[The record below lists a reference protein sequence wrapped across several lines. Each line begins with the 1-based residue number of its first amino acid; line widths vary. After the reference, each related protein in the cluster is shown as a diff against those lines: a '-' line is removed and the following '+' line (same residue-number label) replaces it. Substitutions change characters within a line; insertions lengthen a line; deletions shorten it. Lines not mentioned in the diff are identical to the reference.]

1 MATSRDLPPITN
13 FGSLFI
19 KNQFCTKI
27 PLPPKEPI
35 LVGKVAI
42 ITGSNSGLGLE
53 SAKQF
58 LQASLSHLVIAVR
71 SLERGKEAA
80 SKLRLIN
87 PKATIDVWALDMES
101 YPSVHAFSQ
110 RCQSELSKIDIVILN
125 AGLTSIKFETTA
137 STGHEKTIQ
146 VNYLSTMLLAL
157 LLVPILKAKHAPG
170 VPARLTI
177 VNSIMSSLAKFPHR
191 TQRPLLSSYDDTT
204 IIPYDPTESYSVSKL
219 LGQIFLVKLLDY
231 VKAEDIIINMVEPGY
246 TKGTGLDRSVTGA
259 LRIPAAIFKGLAGR
273 PVPQGAATYYDATV
287 VHGKESHGCF
297 LLNCGI
303 GP

>member
-1 MATSRDLPPITN
+1 
-13 FGSLFI
+13 
-19 KNQFCTKI
+19 
-27 PLPPKEPI
+27 
-35 LVGKVAI
+35 
-42 ITGSNSGLGLE
+42 
-53 SAKQF
+53 
-58 LQASLSHLVIAVR
+58 
-71 SLERGKEAA
+71 
-80 SKLRLIN
+80 
-87 PKATIDVWALDMES
+87 
-101 YPSVHAFSQ
+101 
-110 RCQSELSKIDIVILN
+110 
-125 AGLTSIKFETTA
+125 
-137 STGHEKTIQ
+137 
-146 VNYLSTMLLAL
+146 
-157 LLVPILKAKHAPG
+157 
-170 VPARLTI
+170 
-177 VNSIMSSLAKFPHR
+177 MSSLAKFPHR